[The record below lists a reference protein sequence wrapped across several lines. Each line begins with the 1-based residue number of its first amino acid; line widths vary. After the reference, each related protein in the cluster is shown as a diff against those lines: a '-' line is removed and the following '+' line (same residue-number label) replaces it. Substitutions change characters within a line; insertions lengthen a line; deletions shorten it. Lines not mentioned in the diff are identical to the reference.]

1 MLLRAWMKQPI
12 SHSKA
17 PSIPLQR
24 GGTGNMKRYIGWIIG
39 LCLLAGG
46 ATICAI
52 RWEAW
57 FGNPPELE
65 WTGEKIT
72 HQFITMNNDSVLR
85 ALQRDTLS
93 FLLLGDIHNSLT
105 NDQMAALSQRH
116 SDIQFWAQMGDWM
129 ERPYFYYEQMMY
141 QSLLGTRF
149 DSLPI
154 IAIPGNH
161 EYLKGI
167 VKTLPEHWK
176 TIFPNPQNGP
186 ARFLGTTYYVDF
198 PQLRFIALDTDGLHR
213 VSDYTQVAFW
223 LKNTLRNAGKK
234 FTVVMMHH
242 PVYSSAQGRSNP
254 LMWLAFRSAMR
265 EADVVF
271 SGHDHNY
278 ARHIEHY
285 KARFWKKEEPTVFIG
300 TNASNKKYAV
310 KENPKYEAS
319 LMGEPVYEYIFVTP
333 TILHISTYTLH
344 LGDLIDEVE
353 LIR

>member
-1 MLLRAWMKQPI
+1 MKKI
-12 SHSKA
+12 
-17 PSIPLQR
+17 
-24 GGTGNMKRYIGWIIG
+24 IGWIIG

-46 ATICAI
+46 ATVCAI

-57 FGNPPELE
+57 FGNPPEPE

-72 HQFITMNNDSVLR
+72 HQFMTMNNDSVLR

-116 SDIQFWAQMGDWM
+116 SDIQFWVQMGDWM
-129 ERPYFYYEQMMY
+129 ERPYLYYEQMMY

-167 VKTLPEHWK
+167 VKNLPNHWK

-198 PQLRFIALDTDGLHR
+198 PHLRLIALDTDGLHR
-213 VSDYTQVAFW
+213 MSDYTQVAFW
-223 LKNTLRNAGKK
+223 LKQLLTNAKDK
-234 FTVVMMHH
+234 HTVVIMHH
-242 PVYSSAQGRSNP
+242 PVFSTAQGRQNP
-254 LMWLAFRSAMR
+254 LIWLSFYGILR

-278 ARHIEHY
+278 ARRTVEY
-285 KARFWKKEEPTVFIG
+285 KERFWVKQQPTLFIG
-300 TNASNKKYAV
+300 TNASKKMYAV
-310 KENPKYEAS
+310 KEKVNYECS
-319 LMGEPVYEYIFVTP
+319 FSGEPVYEYVVVTKD
-333 TILHISTYTLH
+333 TLSIHTYNLHS
-344 LGDLIDEVE
+344 GELIDEVKVSQ
-353 LIR
+353 

>member
-1 MLLRAWMKQPI
+1 MRRW
-12 SHSKA
+12 
-17 PSIPLQR
+17 
-24 GGTGNMKRYIGWIIG
+24 IGWIIV

-46 ATICAI
+46 ATTCAI

-57 FGNPPELE
+57 FGNPPEPE
-65 WTGEKIT
+65 WTEPIIT
-72 HQFITMNNDSVLR
+72 HQFKTFNNDSVLR

-93 FLLLGDIHNSLT
+93 FLLMGDIHNSLT
-105 NDQMAALSQRH
+105 NDQMAALSERH

-129 ERPYFYYEQMMY
+129 ERPYLCYEQMIY
-141 QSLLGTRF
+141 QSLLGTGL

-154 IAIPGNH
+154 VAIPGNH
-161 EYLKGI
+161 EYLKGV

-198 PQLRFIALDTDGLHR
+198 PHLRLIAIDTDGLHS

-242 PVYSSAQGRSNP
+242 PVYSFAQGRSNP
-254 LMWLAFRSAMR
+254 LMWLAFHSAMR

-271 SGHDHNY
+271 SGHDHNF
-278 ARHIEHY
+278 ARHIEYY
-285 KARFWKKEEPTVFIG
+285 KARFWKKEEPTIFIG
-300 TNASNKKYAV
+300 TNASTKKYPV
-310 KENPKYEAS
+310 KENNKYEAS
-319 LMGEPVYEYIFVTP
+319 LSGEPVYEHIFVTP
-333 TILHISTYTLH
+333 NTLHISTYTIH
-344 LGDLIDEVE
+344 SGERIDNVE
-353 LIR
+353 IIR

>member
-1 MLLRAWMKQPI
+1 
-12 SHSKA
+12 
-17 PSIPLQR
+17 
-24 GGTGNMKRYIGWIIG
+24 MKRIIGWIII
-39 LCLLAGG
+39 LCILAGG
-46 ATICAI
+46 ATTCAI

-57 FGNPPELE
+57 FGNPPEPE

-72 HQFITMNNDSVLR
+72 HQFMTMNNDSVLR

-105 NDQMAALSQRH
+105 NDQMAALSERH
-116 SDIQFWAQMGDWM
+116 LDIQFWAQMGDWM
-129 ERPYFYYEQMMY
+129 ERPYMYYEQMIY
-141 QSLLGTRF
+141 QSLQGTRL

-154 IAIPGNH
+154 VAIPGNH

-198 PQLRFIALDTDGLHR
+198 SQLRLIALDTDGLHR

-223 LKNTLRNAGKK
+223 LKNTLRNAGNK

-254 LMWLAFRSAMR
+254 LMWLAFHSAMR
-265 EADVVF
+265 EADMVF

-278 ARHIEHY
+278 ARRTEHY
-285 KARFWKKEEPTVFIG
+285 KARFWKKEEPTIFIG
-300 TNASNKKYAV
+300 TNASIKKYPVKENKKYEV
-310 KENPKYEAS
+310 S
-319 LMGEPVYEYIFVTP
+319 LVGEPVYEHIFVTP
-333 TILHISTYTLH
+333 NTLHISTYTIH
-344 LGDLIDEVE
+344 SGERIDNVE
-353 LIR
+353 IIR

>member
-1 MLLRAWMKQPI
+1 MRRW
-12 SHSKA
+12 
-17 PSIPLQR
+17 
-24 GGTGNMKRYIGWIIG
+24 IGWIIG

-46 ATICAI
+46 ATVCAI

-57 FGNPPELE
+57 FGNPPEPE

-72 HQFITMNNDSVLR
+72 HQFMTMNNDSVLR

-105 NDQMAALSQRH
+105 NDQMATLSQRH

-129 ERPYFYYEQMMY
+129 ERPYMYYEQMMY
-141 QSLLGTRF
+141 KSLLGTHL

-167 VKTLPEHWK
+167 VKTLPNHWK

-198 PQLRFIALDTDGLHR
+198 PHLRLIALDTDGLHR
-213 VSDYTQVAFW
+213 MSDYTQVAFW
-223 LKNTLRNAGKK
+223 LKQSLTNAKDK
-234 FTVVMMHH
+234 HTVVIMHH
-242 PVYSSAQGRSNP
+242 PVFSTAQGRQNP
-254 LMWLAFRSAMR
+254 LIWLSFYGILR

-278 ARHIEHY
+278 ARRTVEY
-285 KARFWKKEEPTVFIG
+285 KERFWVKQQPTLFIG
-300 TNASNKKYAV
+300 TNASKKRYAV
-310 KENPKYEAS
+310 KEKVNYECS
-319 LMGEPVYEYIFVTP
+319 FSGEPVYEYVVVTKD
-333 TILHISTYTLH
+333 TLSIHTYNLHS
-344 LGDLIDEVE
+344 GELIDEVKVSQ
-353 LIR
+353 

>member
-1 MLLRAWMKQPI
+1 
-12 SHSKA
+12 
-17 PSIPLQR
+17 
-24 GGTGNMKRYIGWIIG
+24 MKRIIGWIIG

-46 ATICAI
+46 ATVCAI

-57 FGNPPELE
+57 FGNPPEPE

-129 ERPYFYYEQMMY
+129 ERPYLCYEQMMY
-141 QSLLGTRF
+141 QSLLGTRL

-154 IAIPGNH
+154 VAIPGNH

-198 PQLRFIALDTDGLHR
+198 PQLRLIALDTDGLHR

-223 LKNTLRNAGKK
+223 LKNNLRNAGKK

-242 PVYSSAQGRSNP
+242 PVYSFAQGRSNP
-254 LMWLAFRSAMR
+254 LMWLAFHSAMR

-278 ARHIEHY
+278 ARHTEHY
-285 KARFWKKEEPTVFIG
+285 KARFWKKEEPTIFIG
-300 TNASNKKYAV
+300 TNASIKKYPV
-310 KENPKYEAS
+310 KENKKYEAS
-319 LMGEPVYEYIFVTP
+319 LSGEPVYEHIFVTP
-333 TILHISTYTLH
+333 NTLHIFTYTIH
-344 LGDLIDEVE
+344 SGERIDNVE
-353 LIR
+353 IIR

>member
-1 MLLRAWMKQPI
+1 MRRW
-12 SHSKA
+12 
-17 PSIPLQR
+17 
-24 GGTGNMKRYIGWIIG
+24 IGWIII
-39 LCLLAGG
+39 LCILAGG
-46 ATICAI
+46 ATTCAI

-57 FGNPPELE
+57 FGNPPEPE

-72 HQFITMNNDSVLR
+72 HQFMTMNNDSVLR
-85 ALQRDTLS
+85 TLQRDTLS

-116 SDIQFWAQMGDWM
+116 SDIQFWVQMGDWM
-129 ERPYFYYEQMMY
+129 ERPYMYYEQMMY

-167 VKTLPEHWK
+167 VKTLPNHWK

-198 PQLRFIALDTDGLHR
+198 PYLRLITIDTDGLHR

-223 LKNTLRNAGKK
+223 LKNNLRNAGKK

-242 PVYSSAQGRSNP
+242 PVYSFAQGRSNP
-254 LMWLAFRSAMR
+254 LMWLAFHSAMR

-278 ARHIEHY
+278 ARHTEHY
-285 KARFWKKEEPTVFIG
+285 KARFWKKEEPTIFIG
-300 TNASNKKYAV
+300 TNASIKKYPV
-310 KENPKYEAS
+310 KENKKYEAS
-319 LMGEPVYEYIFVTP
+319 LSGEPVYEHIFVTP
-333 TILHISTYTLH
+333 NTLYISTYTIH
-344 LGDLIDEVE
+344 SGERIDNVE
-353 LIR
+353 IIR

>member
-1 MLLRAWMKQPI
+1 MRRW
-12 SHSKA
+12 
-17 PSIPLQR
+17 
-24 GGTGNMKRYIGWIIG
+24 IGWIII
-39 LCLLAGG
+39 LCILAGG
-46 ATICAI
+46 ATTCAI

-57 FGNPPELE
+57 FGNPPEPE
-65 WTGEKIT
+65 YNKPIIA
-72 HQFITMNNDSVLR
+72 HQFITFDNDSVSN

-105 NDQMAALSQRH
+105 NSDMSLLSERH
-116 SDIQFWAQMGDWM
+116 PDIQFWAQMGDWM
-129 ERPYFYYEQMMY
+129 ERPYLCYEQMMY
-141 QSLLGTRF
+141 QSLLGTRL

-154 IAIPGNH
+154 VAIPGNH
-161 EYLKGI
+161 EYLKGV

-198 PQLRFIALDTDGLHR
+198 PQLRLIALDTDGLHR

-242 PVYSSAQGRSNP
+242 PVYSFAQGRSNP
-254 LMWLAFRSAMR
+254 LMWLAFHSAMR

-278 ARHIEHY
+278 ARHTEHY
-285 KARFWKKEEPTVFIG
+285 KARFWKKEEPTIFIG
-300 TNASNKKYAV
+300 TNASIKKYPV
-310 KENPKYEAS
+310 KENKKYEAS
-319 LMGEPVYEYIFVTP
+319 LSGEPVYEHIFVTP
-333 TILHISTYTLH
+333 NTLHISTYTIH
-344 LGDLIDEVE
+344 LGERIDNVDI
-353 LIR
+353 IR

>member
-1 MLLRAWMKQPI
+1 MRRW
-12 SHSKA
+12 
-17 PSIPLQR
+17 
-24 GGTGNMKRYIGWIIG
+24 IGWIII
-39 LCLLAGG
+39 LCILAGG
-46 ATICAI
+46 ATTCVI

-57 FGNPPELE
+57 FGNPPEPE
-65 WTGEKIT
+65 YNEPIIA
-72 HQFITMNNDSVLR
+72 HQFITFDNDSVSN

-105 NDQMAALSQRH
+105 NSDMSLLSERH
-116 SDIQFWAQMGDWM
+116 PDIQFWAQMGDWM
-129 ERPYFYYEQMMY
+129 KRPYLCYEQMMY
-141 QSLLGTRF
+141 QSLLGTRL

-154 IAIPGNH
+154 VAIPGNH

-198 PQLRFIALDTDGLHR
+198 PQLRLIALDTDGLHR

-223 LKNTLRNAGKK
+223 LKNNLRNAGKK

-242 PVYSSAQGRSNP
+242 PVYSFAQGRSNP
-254 LMWLAFRSAMR
+254 LMWLAFHSAMR

-278 ARHIEHY
+278 ARRTVNY

-300 TNASNKKYAV
+300 TNASTKVYPIKKKVNYD
-310 KENPKYEAS
+310 S
-319 LMGEPVYEYIFVTP
+319 SFSGEPVYHHIIVTD
-333 TILHISTYTLH
+333 TTLVISTYNLH
-344 LGDLIDEVE
+344 SKELIDKVQF
-353 LIR
+353 

>member
-1 MLLRAWMKQPI
+1 MKKI
-12 SHSKA
+12 
-17 PSIPLQR
+17 
-24 GGTGNMKRYIGWIIG
+24 IGWIIG

-46 ATICAI
+46 ATVCAI

-57 FGNPPELE
+57 FGNPPEPE

-72 HQFITMNNDSVLR
+72 HQFMTMNNDSVLR
-85 ALQRDTLS
+85 TLQRDTLS

-105 NDQMAALSQRH
+105 NDQMAALSERH

-129 ERPYFYYEQMMY
+129 ERPYMYYEQMMY

-167 VKTLPEHWK
+167 VKNLPEHWK

-198 PQLRFIALDTDGLHR
+198 PHLRLIALDTDGLHR
-213 VSDYTQVAFW
+213 MSDYTQVAFW
-223 LKNTLRNAGKK
+223 LKQSLTNAKDK
-234 FTVVMMHH
+234 HTVVIMHH
-242 PVYSSAQGRSNP
+242 PVFSTAQGRQNP
-254 LMWLAFRSAMR
+254 LIWLSFYGILR

-278 ARHIEHY
+278 ARRTVEY
-285 KARFWKKEEPTVFIG
+285 KERFWVKQQPTLFIG
-300 TNASNKKYAV
+300 TNASKKMYAV
-310 KENPKYEAS
+310 KEKVNYECS
-319 LMGEPVYEYIFVTP
+319 FSGEPVYEYVVVTKD
-333 TILHISTYTLH
+333 TLSIHTYNLHS
-344 LGDLIDEVE
+344 GELIDEVKVSQ
-353 LIR
+353 

>member
-1 MLLRAWMKQPI
+1 MRRW
-12 SHSKA
+12 
-17 PSIPLQR
+17 
-24 GGTGNMKRYIGWIIG
+24 IGWIIG

-46 ATICAI
+46 ATTCAI

-57 FGNPPELE
+57 FGNPPEPE

-85 ALQRDTLS
+85 ALQCDTLS

-105 NDQMAALSQRH
+105 NDQMAALFERH
-116 SDIQFWAQMGDWM
+116 SDIQFYAQLGDWM
-129 ERPYFYYEQMMY
+129 ERPYMYYEQMMY

-161 EYLKGI
+161 EYLKGV

-198 PQLRFIALDTDGLHR
+198 PHLRLIALDTDGLHR
-213 VSDYTQVAFW
+213 MSDYTQVAFW
-223 LKNTLRNAGKK
+223 LKQSLTNAKDK
-234 FTVVMMHH
+234 HTVVIMHH
-242 PVYSSAQGRSNP
+242 PVFSTAQGRQNP
-254 LMWLAFRSAMR
+254 LIWLSFYGILR

-278 ARHIEHY
+278 ARRTVEY
-285 KARFWKKEEPTVFIG
+285 KERFWVKQQPTLFIG
-300 TNASNKKYAV
+300 TNASKKMYAV
-310 KENPKYEAS
+310 KEKVNYECS
-319 LMGEPVYEYIFVTP
+319 FSGEPVYEYVVVTKD
-333 TILHISTYTLH
+333 TLSIHTYNLHS
-344 LGDLIDEVE
+344 GELIDEVKVSQ
-353 LIR
+353 

>member
-1 MLLRAWMKQPI
+1 MKKI
-12 SHSKA
+12 
-17 PSIPLQR
+17 
-24 GGTGNMKRYIGWIIG
+24 IGWIIG

-46 ATICAI
+46 ATVCAI

-57 FGNPPELE
+57 FGNPPEPE
-65 WTGEKIT
+65 WTGEKII
-72 HQFITMNNDSVLR
+72 HQFMTMNNDSVLR
-85 ALQRDTLS
+85 TLQRDTLS

-129 ERPYFYYEQMMY
+129 ERPYMYYEQMMY

-167 VKTLPEHWK
+167 VKNLPNHWK

-186 ARFLGTTYYVDF
+186 ARFSGTTYYVDF
-198 PQLRFIALDTDGLHR
+198 PHLRLIALDTDGLHR
-213 VSDYTQVAFW
+213 MSDYTQVAFW
-223 LKNTLRNAGKK
+223 LKQSLTNAKDK
-234 FTVVMMHH
+234 HTVVIMHH
-242 PVYSSAQGRSNP
+242 PVFSTAQGRQNP
-254 LMWLAFRSAMR
+254 LIWLSFYGILR

-278 ARHIEHY
+278 ARRTVEY
-285 KARFWKKEEPTVFIG
+285 KERFWVKQQPTLFIG
-300 TNASNKKYAV
+300 TNASKKMYAV
-310 KENPKYEAS
+310 KEKVNYECS
-319 LMGEPVYEYIFVTP
+319 FSGEPVYEYVVVTKD
-333 TILHISTYTLH
+333 TLSIHTYNLHS
-344 LGDLIDEVE
+344 GELIDEVKVSQ
-353 LIR
+353 

>member
-1 MLLRAWMKQPI
+1 MRRW
-12 SHSKA
+12 
-17 PSIPLQR
+17 
-24 GGTGNMKRYIGWIIG
+24 IGWIIG

-46 ATICAI
+46 ATTCAI

-57 FGNPPELE
+57 FGNPPEPE

-72 HQFITMNNDSVLR
+72 HQFMTMNNDSVLR

-105 NDQMAALSQRH
+105 NDQMAALSECH

-129 ERPYFYYEQMMY
+129 ERPYLYYEQMMY
-141 QSLLGTRF
+141 QSLLGTRL

-167 VKTLPEHWK
+167 VKTLPNHWK

-198 PQLRFIALDTDGLHR
+198 PHLRLIALDTDGLHR
-213 VSDYTQVAFW
+213 MSDYTQVAFW
-223 LKNTLRNAGKK
+223 LKKTLRDAGKK
-234 FTVVMMHH
+234 FTIVMMHH
-242 PVYSSAQGRSNP
+242 PVYSTAEGRFNP
-254 LMWLAFRSAMR
+254 FIWLAFHGAMR

-278 ARHIEHY
+278 ARRTEYY
-285 KARFWKKEEPTVFIG
+285 KERFWKKEEPTVFIA
-300 TNASNKKYAV
+300 TNASNKKYPIR
-310 KENPKYEAS
+310 ENTKYDS
-319 LMGEPVYEYIFVTP
+319 SSSGEPIYEYIQVTP
-333 TILHISTYTLH
+333 SALYIHTYKILSGEL
-344 LGDLIDEVE
+344 LDEVIISNE
-353 LIR
+353 